1 LKRYIL
7 VVSLLILISF
17 ASLVTGC
24 ANRANKPEE
33 PAAANELEF
42 NLVFKYGIGA
52 KNVLNTCD
60 GTYTKDMVA
69 GPPVTTH
76 LSLSRDELST
86 IYNKMVEIDFFNYP
100 DKFAVYVPPGEP
112 VCMVT
117 PHESYYFKVEHGSKI
132 KELSWEDSITNA
144 NNDADKLR
152 ELIRCI
158 RDIVE
163 SKREYKKL
171 PPPRGGYD

>member
-7 VVSLLILISF
+7 VVSLLILMSF
-17 ASLVTGC
+17 VSLVTGC

-33 PAAANELEF
+33 PTTANELEF

-52 KNVLNTCD
+52 RNVLNTYD

-86 IYNKMVEIDFFNYP
+86 IYNKVVEIDFFNYP
-100 DKFAVYVPPGEP
+100 DKFAVYVPPWEP
-112 VCMVT
+112 VSMVT
-117 PHESYYFKVEHGSKI
+117 PYESYYFRVEHGSKI
-132 KELSWEDSITNA
+132 KELSWEDSITNP

-152 ELIRCI
+152 ELIQCI

-171 PPPRGGYD
+171 LPPRGGYD

>member
-1 LKRYIL
+1 M
-7 VVSLLILISF
+7 SF
-17 ASLVTGC
+17 VSLVTGC

-33 PAAANELEF
+33 PTTANELEF

-52 KNVLNTCD
+52 RNVLNTYD

-86 IYNKMVEIDFFNYP
+86 IYNKVVEIDFFNYP
-100 DKFAVYVPPGEP
+100 DKFAVYVPPWEP
-112 VCMVT
+112 VSMVT
-117 PHESYYFKVEHGSKI
+117 PYESYYFRVEHGSKI
-132 KELSWEDSITNA
+132 KELSWEDSITNP

-152 ELIRCI
+152 ELIQCI

-171 PPPRGGYD
+171 LPPRGGYD